1 MIFSM
6 ESEDGEAPV
15 FFNARNHYSFF
26 FLNFA
31 VCVLMV
37 CLIFSAMRRGRGFS
51 VPPRASKGEQR
62 TETLFHINTKL

>member
-26 FLNFA
+26 FPKFCR
-31 VCVLMV
+31 VCTNGLSHFL
-37 CLIFSAMRRGRGFS
+37 CNEKR
-51 VPPRASKGEQR
+51 KGVFGSSTCFKKR
-62 TETLFHINTKL
+62 ETD